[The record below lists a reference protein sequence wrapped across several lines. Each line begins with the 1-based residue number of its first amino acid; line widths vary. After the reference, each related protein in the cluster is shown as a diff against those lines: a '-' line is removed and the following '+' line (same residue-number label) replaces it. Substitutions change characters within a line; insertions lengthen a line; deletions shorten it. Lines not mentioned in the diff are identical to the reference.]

1 MYGTIMMWLRCNVCM
16 GVIKQS
22 EWQWKMVES
31 KALSEP
37 IQMQT
42 NYIHKCLPLKHRL
55 PDHDHL
61 FTSLLFLFSLSS
73 AKAVTTKKHQY
84 CVKSRWRKFVFFFIY
99 TSLLKKW
106 QPISVLPKFLMRPHW
121 DSPNIEAL
129 HLLYLNMF
137 VGYSMFLFPETTDR
151 IVL

>member
-1 MYGTIMMWLRCNVCM
+1 
-16 GVIKQS
+16 
-22 EWQWKMVES
+22 MVES

-84 CVKSRWRKFVFFFIY
+84 CVKSRWRKFVFFFYLHFLIEEMAADI
-99 TSLLKKW
+99 SLA
-106 QPISVLPKFLMRPHW
+106 QIS
-121 DSPNIEAL
+121 N
-129 HLLYLNMF
+129 
-137 VGYSMFLFPETTDR
+137 ETP
-151 IVL
+151 LGQSKY